1 MLGRLDPMIDLAER
15 PSVADLVVYGHLRML
30 RSGLAPEVNALTTER
45 HALVA
50 HMGRVEQAAK
60 TA

>member
-1 MLGRLDPMIDLAER
+1 MIDLAER